1 MTDAPLMPKATAVWL
16 VENTSISFRQ
26 IAEFCQIHEVEV
38 QGIADGDLATGIKA
52 YNPILAG
59 QLTREE
65 IELSSKDEN
74 RPLKLNISKIEI
86 TNKERKK
93 PKYIP
98 LSKKQDRPEAAL
110 WLTKNHPNLSDSQI
124 AKLVGTTKKTV
135 LSIRKKNYWNFNSLS
150 AKDPVAINLCS
161 QLDLF
166 NAIEKSNKKTEQ
178 EKKTNEKQK

>member
-38 QGIADGDLATGIKA
+38 QGIADGDIATGIKA

-74 RPLKLNISKIEI
+74 IKVLASSSEINDKLI
-86 TNKERKK
+86 
-93 PKYIP
+93 
-98 LSKKQDRPEAAL
+98 Q
-110 WLTKNHPNLSDSQI
+110 NLI
-124 AKLVGTTKKTV
+124 
-135 LSIRKKNYWNFNSLS
+135 NF
-150 AKDPVAINLCS
+150 
-161 QLDLF
+161 
-166 NAIEKSNKKTEQ
+166 
-178 EKKTNEKQK
+178 